1 MIKVMVVDDEAL
13 ARQTILLLL
22 KKQQDIGLVLEAS
35 DGNQALEVFNQ
46 HQPDIVFL
54 DIQMPGQT
62 GIELAEKIA
71 DHCVIIFVTAYD
83 QYAITAFEFNAI
95 DYLLKPYD
103 DERFYTALNK
113 ARSKLNE
120 VNTVNY
126 QQVGEIVQHMME
138 EQSCRFKSRLVVKD
152 PGRIRLI
159 DVCDVDYIV
168 GAGNYAEIHLHE
180 GKTILHRETLTTLES
195 QLDPQHFIRIHRSS
209 IVRRSFVS
217 ELRPN
222 EKGDYTVILKNGE
235 QLTLS
240 RSNRH
245 KLDELIG

>member
-22 KKQQDIGLVLEAS
+22 KQQQDIDLILEAS
-35 DGNQALEVFNQ
+35 DGNQALEVFD
-46 HQPDIVFL
+46 HHHPDIVFL

-71 DHCVIIFVTAYD
+71 DQCVIVFVTAYD

-103 DERFYTALNK
+103 DQRFYTALEK
-113 ARSKLNE
+113 ARAKLHE

-126 QQVGEIVQHMME
+126 HQVGEIVHHMME
-138 EQSCRFKSRLVVKD
+138 EQGRRFKTRLVVKD
-152 PGRIRLI
+152 PGRIRLV

-168 GAGNYAEIHLHE
+168 GAGNYAEIHLRE
-180 GKTILHRETLTTLES
+180 GKTILHRETLTTLEN
-195 QLDPQHFIRIHRSS
+195 QLDPNEFIRIHRSS
-209 IVRRSFVS
+209 IVRRSFVT

-240 RSNRH
+240 RRNRH